1 MKMKGKVCDIQWDD
15 SEGVD
20 LMKSHTDFLEMAND
34 SKKGDA
40 VMALYLLNEPWYDDR
55 ANSIIRIILPVLEV
69 GTALAPT
76 DGTSL
81 PRDFF
86 EALVREDWRDW
97 VLAVK
102 TEMDSWNIFEAATVI
117 PFGSI
122 ERGASIIP
130 LGELFSVKRN
140 GKKKFRQYAM
150 GNLLKE
156 GKDFGETF
164 SSTVSG
170 DGLRWF
176 CSLAVTFAKVIKG

>member
-1 MKMKGKVCDIQWDD
+1 MKIKGKVCDIPWDD

-34 SKKGDA
+34 SKKGDE
-40 VMALYLLNEPWYDDR
+40 VMALYLLNKPWYDDR
-55 ANSIIRIILPVLEV
+55 ANSIRTILPVLEV

-76 DGTSL
+76 DSHEKTSL
-81 PRDFF
+81 QRDFF

-102 TEMDSWNIFEAATVI
+102 TEMDSWNIFKAATVI

-140 GKKKFRQYAM
+140 GNIGY
-150 GNLLKE
+150 GYII
-156 GKDFGETF
+156 
-164 SSTVSG
+164 
-170 DGLRWF
+170 W
-176 CSLAVTFAKVIKG
+176 